1 MPIEQSIPAH
11 QQQVDGAAPRP
22 STELRHGTLS
32 AGFITL
38 LVISAASPM
47 SVVAGGFPIGIML
60 GNGAGTPALVIAAL
74 VLLMMFAAGYTAMA
88 TCVTSAGGF
97 YAMAA
102 RGLGGAAGGAMAMVA
117 IVGYVTLQFALYGIL
132 GAVTAEALHAQFG
145 LTAAWWV
152 CALVAMATVAFFGYR
167 QIDFSARV
175 LGCFVVA
182 EYVVVLALDGLILA
196 HGGANGIHL
205 TSFTPAAV
213 TSGNPFIGLL
223 FCFAAF
229 IGFEAT
235 TIYGEEAKNP
245 KRSIPIATYAALIL
259 IGCFYSFSLWCLVLG
274 AGTDQVVAT
283 ITALGDPTN
292 FIYTLS
298 QKYAG
303 ESFTVVLRVMFIMSI
318 YAGLI
323 AFHNASARY
332 FFSMGREGLLPAWL
346 GFTHPVHK
354 SPHRA
359 SLVQTVLCAAV
370 IVAFAVAG
378 ADPVLNLFA
387 WLSNLATVCVLVLM
401 IVTAVS
407 VAVYFRRD
415 SHGHGAARTRV
426 LPLLSAAGLALV
438 LVLAVTNFHVLTG
451 ASHALSVGLLLLV
464 PVGAIVGWRAARRL
478 RATEPARYARL
489 GQDWS

>member
-1 MPIEQSIPAH
+1 MEHSIPVR
-11 QQQVDGAAPRP
+11 QQQIDGSAQGP

-60 GNGAGTPALVIAAL
+60 GNGPGTPALVIAAL

-102 RGLGGAAGGAMAMVA
+102 RGLGGVAGGATAMVA
-117 IVGYVTLQFALYGIL
+117 VVGYVTLQFALYGIL
-132 GAVTAEALHAQFG
+132 GAVTAEALQAQFG
-145 LTAAWWV
+145 LAAPWWV

-175 LGCFVVA
+175 LACFVVA

-196 HGGANGIHL
+196 QGGASGINA
-205 TSFTPAAV
+205 TSFTPPAV
-213 TSGNPFIGLL
+213 TGGNPFIGLL

-259 IGCFYSFSLWCLVLG
+259 VGCFYSFSLWCLVLG
-274 AGTDQVVAT
+274 AGAEQVVAT
-283 ITALGDPTN
+283 ITALGDPTS

-303 ESFTVVLRVMFIMSI
+303 NAFTVVLRVMFVMSI

-332 FFSMGREGLLPAWL
+332 FFSMGREGLLPSWL

-359 SLVQTVLCAAV
+359 SMVQSGLCAAV
-370 IVAFAVAG
+370 VVAFAVAG

-415 SHGHGAARTRV
+415 SHGHGVARTLV
-426 LPLLSAAGLALV
+426 LPLLSAAGLAA
-438 LVLAVTNFHVLTG
+438 VLALAVANFHVLTG
-451 ASHALSVGLLLLV
+451 ASHALSAGLLLLV
-464 PVGAIVGWRAARRL
+464 PAGAIAGWRAARRL
-478 RATEPARYARL
+478 LAAEPARYARL
-489 GQDWS
+489 GQDRS